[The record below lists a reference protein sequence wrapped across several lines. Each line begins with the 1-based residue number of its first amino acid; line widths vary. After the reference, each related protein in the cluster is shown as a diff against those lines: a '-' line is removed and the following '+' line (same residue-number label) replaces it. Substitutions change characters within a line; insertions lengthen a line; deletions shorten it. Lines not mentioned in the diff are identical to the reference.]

1 MAFPDLTDIRSE
13 IDEELRAF
21 VSARSAELRQID
33 EHLTP
38 VAAALSD
45 YILDGGKRFR
55 PIFAYL
61 GYLGAGGILGRSA
74 IKACTALELVHVCAL
89 IHDDLMDGSD
99 SRRNQPSIHRRFENQ
114 HRTAKHSGSSKR
126 FGAAAAILLGDLALS
141 WSDQLLHS
149 SADEIDLTQ
158 ALSVFH
164 MMREELMAGQYLDVL
179 EGALGKSDTSRSFKI
194 AEFKSGKYSIERP
207 LQFGAALAGKLAE
220 FRNVYS
226 RFGIP
231 LGVAFQLRDDLLGV
245 FGDEKITGKP
255 SGDDIREGKRTVLVA
270 IAQDRLAPAEQAELE
285 SLLGNPALTQSEISR
300 AQHLITASGAASE
313 CELLIETRFQDAIAA
328 LNHES
333 LPLEVTK
340 SLVAMAQ
347 MATKRSS

>member
-1 MAFPDLTDIRSE
+1 MAFPDLTEIRSE

-114 HRTAKHSGSSKR
+114 HRMAKHSGSGER

-164 MMREELMAGQYLDVL
+164 KMREELMAGQYLDVL
-179 EGALGKSDTSRSFKI
+179 EGALGKSETSRSFKI

-207 LQFGAALAGKLAE
+207 LQFGAALAGKLAD
-220 FRNVYS
+220 FHNVYS

-285 SLLGNPALTQSEISR
+285 SLLGNPALTRSEISR